1 MSQNIVPKDEFRDHI
16 GTVNL
21 DGKRNWI
28 YPIKPKGKYYNA
40 RNLLTVFC
48 LIVLF
53 GIPFI
58 KMDGHPFIL
67 FNVLER
73 KFILFGQIFWPQ
85 DFIIFA
91 LAMITL
97 VIFISLFTVAF
108 GRIFCGW
115 ICPQTVF
122 MELVFRKIEYWFEG
136 DAMKQKKLTKSNWN
150 TNKILRR
157 GGKNVIFWIISFI
170 IANVFL
176 AYIISMDEVLKL
188 VQEPIGANVGSLV
201 SLMIFATIFFFVF
214 AWFREQVCIMVCP
227 YGRLQGVLLDKDS
240 IVVAYDHK
248 RGEDRAIL
256 RKKEERTA
264 GDCIDCK
271 QCVQVCPTGIDIRNG
286 TQLECVNC
294 TACIDVCDNI
304 MDKVGFDKGLIRY
317 AYLLLGLIS
326 TLFGKGLLLIIPS
339 QILSMAIGV
348 LILLG
353 LVGNHFFK
361 SKLSKFQPLVKTRN
375 YLIKQK
381 NAFIF
386 GVGNGLIPCGLVYT
400 ALGLAMLYQ
409 NTGSSML
416 FMLGFGLGT
425 FPATMAIQFAGT
437 KLNLKKF
444 LKPQLSKV
452 IIAFMAII
460 FIIRGLNLGIPYLSP
475 KMVSEKG
482 KTELNCCEQ

>member
-317 AYLLLGLIS
+317 ASENSISSGKKLYFTPRLKAYSLI
-326 TLFGKGLLLIIPS
+326 LI
-339 QILSMAIGV
+339 
-348 LILLG
+348 ILLG
-353 LVGNHFFK
+353 VLSSLLISRDAIETNIIKTRGTVYQKRDNGTYSNLYDVTFLNK
-361 SKLSKFQPLVKTRN
+361 TYDDRNLRLGATQPGITIKMIGENNVVKAESKLSSKF
-375 YLIKQK
+375 
-381 NAFIF
+381 
-386 GVGNGLIPCGLVYT
+386 
-400 ALGLAMLYQ
+400 
-409 NTGSSML
+409 
-416 FMLGFGLGT
+416 
-425 FPATMAIQFAGT
+425 
-437 KLNLKKF
+437 
-444 LKPQLSKV
+444 
-452 IIAFMAII
+452 
-460 FIIRGLNLGIPYLSP
+460 FIILDPQKHTGDRDAVNIDVYDGDEQISTNTIKFYLP
-475 KMVSEKG
+475 AYLK
-482 KTELNCCEQ
+482 